1 MPDICLG
8 FEVHQPIR
16 IDGSFREELAK
27 GKKLGGLL
35 EVYFDNG
42 LNRDILRRVAQKCYV
57 PANGIILQKIDE
69 LKAVGKEFSVVYSLS
84 GVLVE
89 QLERWAPDAL
99 ETFRQLADTGRVE
112 LLDQTYYHSLSSLYS
127 SERGEFVDQVLLHR
141 QLMRDV
147 FGLQPRVFENTEF
160 IYNNSIAGTLKELG
174 FSGVFTEGRPRIL
187 GWRSPN
193 YIYRAEGSD
202 LAVLLRNHVLSD
214 DIAFRFSAPDWLEW
228 PLTADKYASWLS
240 ATAGQCVV
248 VFIDYETFGEH
259 QWPET
264 GILEFLGWLPSEVA
278 KHDNLSFKTAS
289 ELIASHPPV
298 GEVNIGPLDTIS
310 WADVDGTTDAWLG
323 NDMQRTSY
331 HAIRRME
338 PFVKRSGDQ
347 QMLKLWRLLQTSDH
361 LYYMYTQWGASGLV
375 HGYFSSQPPVKAFWA
390 FMRIASNLQ
399 KRTAQHLKEPYR
411 TSTRLLRVVSPDE
424 AFHFHEHGRY
434 IDLSAHSL
442 DEFNDALALASD
454 RSILFHNSSKDFGK
468 WVGDTIGDV
477 KLARQ
482 IGKVTGA
489 GASELRRD
497 LRACVEGRL
506 EELRS
511 VLT

>member
-1 MPDICLG
+1 MPEVCLG
-8 FEVHQPIR
+8 FEVHQPLR
-16 IDGSFREELAK
+16 INGNFREELAK
-27 GKKLGGLL
+27 GKRISALPDL
-35 EVYFDNG
+35 YFDSG
-42 LNRDILRRVAQKCYV
+42 LNREILERVARKCYI
-57 PANGIILQKIDE
+57 PANGAILQKIDE
-69 LKAVGKEFSVVYSLS
+69 LKEVGREFKVVYSIS

-99 ETFRQLADTGRVE
+99 GSFKQLADTGQVE

-127 SERGEFVDQVLLHR
+127 SERCEFIDQVLLHR

-147 FGLQPRVFENTEF
+147 FGYQPRVFENTEF
-160 IYNNSIAGTLKELG
+160 IYNNSIAKTLQGLG
-174 FSGVFTEGRPRIL
+174 FSGVFTEGRPRVL

-193 YIYRAEGSD
+193 HVYRAEGCEI
-202 LAVLLRNHVLSD
+202 AVLLRNHVLSD

-264 GILEFLGWLPSEVA
+264 GILEFLKWLPNEVA
-278 KHDNLSFKTAS
+278 KHENLSFKTAS
-289 ELIASHPPV
+289 ELIASHSPV
-298 GEVNIGPLDTIS
+298 GEVSIGPLDTIS
-310 WADVDGTTDAWLG
+310 WADVDGTTNAWLG

-331 HAIRRME
+331 HALRKME

-347 QMLKLWRLLQTSDH
+347 RLLKLWRLLQTSDH

-390 FMRIASNLQ
+390 FMRILSNLQ
-399 KRTAQHLKEPYR
+399 KRTAQLLEEPYR
-411 TSTRLLRVVSPDE
+411 TSARLLRVVSPDE
-424 AFHFHEHGRY
+424 AFHFHEDGRY

-454 RSILFHNSSKDFGK
+454 RSILLHHASKDFGK
-468 WVGDTIGDV
+468 WIAGTMGDA

-482 IGKVTGA
+482 MEKVGGTDVP
-489 GASELRRD
+489 ELRRN

-511 VLT
+511 GLT